1 MKSLLPVLSWL
12 ATCCTLIALPAAAQ
26 PWAPTKT
33 ITIIVPVPPGSS
45 TDLVARILA
54 ERLPARLGQQVLVE
68 NRPGASGLIGANAVA
83 RSAPDGHA
91 LAVVAST
98 LFIAPHV
105 LPKGAGGGV
114 DVIRDFTP
122 IIKTASSPLLILANP
137 ETGIKTPQDLVAW
150 FKRNPGAGY
159 ATSGNGSP
167 MHIAGELFQKSAGV
181 NMTHIPYK
189 GVMPA
194 VTDTVSGQV
203 KVAFSALGGVG
214 QFITSGRLNAIAV
227 IEKQRSALL
236 PNVPTLT
243 ESGIAG
249 VEVGVF
255 FPLLAP
261 AGTPAAVIA
270 RLNEEANA
278 ILRTPEV
285 RDRLLAAGVEVR
297 GGSAESAALDIR
309 EEFARYGR
317 VVAEFG
323 IKGD

>member
-1 MKSLLPVLSWL
+1 MNFLFSLCGALSLLAASSV
-12 ATCCTLIALPAAAQ
+12 AAQ
-26 PWAPTKT
+26 SWAPTRT
-33 ITIIVPVPPGSS
+33 ITIVVPVPPGSS
-45 TDLVARILA
+45 TDLVARVLA

-83 RSAPDGHA
+83 KAAPDGHT

-105 LPKGAGGGV
+105 LPRGAGGGV

-122 IIKTASSPLLILANP
+122 IVKTASSPLLILVNP
-137 ETGIKTPQDLVAW
+137 ETGVKTPQELVAYL
-150 FKRNPGAGY
+150 KRNPGAGY
-159 ATSGNGSP
+159 ASSGNGSP
-167 MHIAGELFQKSAGV
+167 MHIAGELFRKATGV
-181 NMTHIPYK
+181 EMTLIPYK

-194 VTDTVSGQV
+194 VADTVSGQV
-203 KVAFSALGGVG
+203 KIAFSALGGVG
-214 QFITSGRLNAIAV
+214 QFITSGRLNAVAV
-227 IEKQRSALL
+227 IEKQRTALL
-236 PNVPTLT
+236 PGVPTLT

-261 AGTPAAVIA
+261 AATPAAIVA

-278 ILRTPEV
+278 ILRAPEI
-285 RDRLLAAGVEVR
+285 RERLLSAGVEVR
-297 GGSAESAALDIR
+297 GGSAEDAAREIR
-309 EEFARYGR
+309 EEFARFGR

-323 IKGD
+323 IKGE